1 MRSNILNFLEQKKP
15 FILFSLASAS
25 QIRTCNLYLPTEESL
40 FRAMVAMLKFS
51 KFSENSA
58 EQINVVIAS
67 QKDNIY
73 NISGDLE
80 KGLYARLFN
89 NYFH

>member
-1 MRSNILNFLEQKKP
+1 
-15 FILFSLASAS
+15 
-25 QIRTCNLYLPTEESL
+25 
-40 FRAMVAMLKFS
+40 MVAMIKFS